1 MSDKIEELSRKFAE
15 NVLEE
20 NARSVGLFPIPEY
33 PEFEQRGMWSSVLT
47 ILLTT
52 LRYLAPATLLTL
64 LWVQPHCVLK
74 LLKYIDSAVRSLA
87 FSSEEQ
93 KEDILKWLAEA
104 GPVRVDSLDVVWR
117 QGWIVCGVLDM
128 ALPGAC
134 AGHPPSKLSLKH
146 AQVIAEHYLGV
157 EPIFT
162 RQELEAYESLSK
174 HQEYK
179 LLNFLENIRL
189 AISKLK
195 PPSPKHRT
203 MATQKN
209 VTEPLQNCLDYVAKG
224 SGLTAIQINNK
235 VYFKIYPSAQ
245 QSLNPDE
252 ITITIYGPRGVYGR
266 TILQPILGKAQL
278 IRQNLLKKQPKSIYT
293 ENALPI
299 TQGTTYMRSY
309 GRNDVNKTFFI
320 PKTKYDIEIETDVK
334 EDHARVSYTASLE
347 GKYKISIT
355 SRGQN
360 IVGSPFIATASKN
373 VVEIFEKDN
382 FFLENGEEINIL
394 DTKTDKNVVLK
405 VVDYGAE
412 KMLLKESGAPEKIHK
427 EEYTKKKLKKS
438 TFRSINN
445 NLLVE
450 DKAKD
455 RYTENEQTQEKFYNT
470 ALKVMTMNRVCKV
483 LQNVREN
490 SSSRKISLVRS
501 TQDIPDIVNST
512 FYDDQISQ
520 IIQEKNNRIIVPQN
534 ISVSILTEKSKTYI
548 DDIEVIDTCNNNIQY
563 LSHGLENIVKLKDD
577 LFEEDTISVDTTQS
591 SSNPFLCD
599 RYEQNYEV
607 GKQFGSFVPNEYETN
622 NSQSEE
628 TEDSVVKLLDDY
640 QDHNNTGNNPFIDY
654 NSSNLLSSSLIGDNT
669 KSKTIREHTDSVY
682 LDSEY
687 DNELDDVM
695 CSSVKNNPFIKHEKY
710 LSQLQ
715 NDKPDFIIGAPVSI
729 PQVYLSSPSENQT
742 NISEI
747 STTNCSYNKN
757 KLKDLQN
764 QNSTMPHEYSNQVED
779 VTKNSN
785 YNSLD
790 SNNSSKIT
798 TSQSSRELSPKTDIW
813 DSAYVSIDENIYAES
828 TSSESSNSKINNPEK
843 IYSQTRPI
851 IRDIKYIDEDDD
863 ANKYEIKRSEIT
875 PIIEENER
883 SFIFGMKEPTSGTDP
898 VVTAF
903 TELDDIYDEIF
914 SNSEV
919 SSETTNQD
927 YKKNFEIEHV
937 TENDE
942 VCVNSASD
950 IITDVK
956 RQTKLGE
963 GKISE
968 VQENVTES
976 VSVSQNLH
984 VKESFCEKNNNRL
997 DNETQFG
1004 DPRFINIVSE
1014 KKKYWDE
1021 RIREI
1026 EAKSEE
1032 IKVFQTKRRLSGKHL
1047 RRNDSLTK
1055 RKGKKIVQHILKS
1068 GQEEYEKYVK
1078 EKCEPINDNVQQIE
1092 IFNSTERKDIDS
1104 NNHEQFTC
1112 FGKKSSESK
1121 ARSVI
1126 DTLKDIKVS
1135 SEDLVDMVTVVETPV
1150 TELNLKQELSEKV
1163 FQAFETSPKRF
1174 FGTSRKHILNK
1185 IDTFLGLPH
1194 NEQETKKIK
1203 IDVNHESGLVSSR
1216 ISLFHNI
1223 SNTEELPWARRKS
1236 KSMHNLACIDSNKK
1250 LSVQNEPTPLLPNPS
1265 QTCDNS
1271 IHSENSD
1278 CLNSPKRNST
1288 IRVLTEDQNTPH
1300 QKQAELTQSIS
1311 LDETSSRPVPDN
1323 FINTETNN
1331 YVKKT
1336 IKDLN
1341 KQTNQSKRDSSVKK
1355 LKSISKSEMD
1365 IFSRTTD
1372 VAQDDGLDKHK
1383 SYEELPK
1390 ICVKNFISH
1399 YEDVSKKSNLTQKT
1413 YKLNSAGFTDKKQV
1427 RDSFPDTS
1435 HSKTLSVEV
1444 LTSEK
1449 VKSPDMDENKIN
1461 LSTNEAIQ
1469 LFEKLDSGDKNK
1481 KQSTNTSV
1489 KGNQGDDVTYLS
1501 FSDIDLEIVEKEED
1515 KSEETWAQ
1523 PEAEKAHLEYKNRF
1537 TMAKKYFQSLEELRH
1552 ERGNIKKESLHTSVE
1567 SLKDKSRPKKRS
1579 NIKKS
1584 NSMPSSEIAKIWNQ
1598 MQEQNNTDDTKKFV
1612 KISEKFHVEDLFEDV
1627 MEGRLS
1633 RQGSLRGIPHKKA
1646 VLETFRSMENI
1657 SDNRLNSYEM
1667 AVEQLNDFAKENQV
1681 RNAQTYLSEYP
1692 YLPTTDPSKYHS
1704 RLDTTASGL
1713 ITFKE
1718 LKKIPRRNSVP
1729 DLRLNPTFT
1738 ADL

>member
-64 LWVQPHCVLK
+64 LWVQPNCVLK

-93 KEDILKWLAEA
+93 KQDILKWLAEA

-146 AQVIAEHYLGV
+146 AQVIAEHYLGID
-157 EPIFT
+157 PIFT

-189 AISKLK
+189 ALSRLK
-195 PPSPKHRT
+195 PPTPKHRT
-203 MATQKN
+203 MTTQKN

-235 VYFKIYPSAQ
+235 VYFKIYPTAQ

-252 ITITIYGPRGVYGR
+252 ITITIYGPRGVYGK
-266 TILQPILGKAQL
+266 TILEPILGKAQL
-278 IRQNLLKKQPKSIYT
+278 IRQNLLKKQTKSIYT

-299 TQGTTYMRSY
+299 THGTTYMRSY

-355 SRGQN
+355 SSGKN

-373 VVEIFEKDN
+373 VVEILEKDN
-382 FFLENGEEINIL
+382 FFLENGEEINII

-405 VVDYGAE
+405 VVDYGVE
-412 KMLLKESGAPEKIHK
+412 KMLLKESGAQEKIHK
-427 EEYTKKKLKKS
+427 GAAKKIKES
-438 TFRSINN
+438 NFFSINN
-445 NLLVE
+445 NLLAE
-450 DKAKD
+450 DESKD
-455 RYTENEQTQEKFYNT
+455 KHTKNKQIPEKFYKT
-470 ALKVMTMNRVCKV
+470 AIKVMIMNRVCKV
-483 LQNVREN
+483 LQNGKEN
-490 SSSRKISLVRS
+490 SSSRKISLSRA

-512 FYDDQISQ
+512 FYDDQIGQ
-520 IIQEKNNRIIVPQN
+520 IIQEKNNRIIIPKN
-534 ISVSILTEKSKTYI
+534 ISVSILTEKSKAYI
-548 DDIEVIDTCNNNIQY
+548 DDIEVVDTCNTNIQY

-591 SSNPFLCD
+591 TSNPFLSD
-599 RYEQNYEV
+599 GYEQNYEV

-640 QDHNNTGNNPFIDY
+640 QDQNNTGNNPFIDY
-654 NSSNLLSSSLIGDNT
+654 SSSNFVTSSLTRDNI
-669 KSKTIREHTDSVY
+669 KSKAIREHTDSVF

-687 DNELDDVM
+687 NNELEDVM
-695 CSSVKNNPFIKHEKY
+695 CSSLKNNPFIKHEKY
-710 LSQLQ
+710 LAQLQ

-729 PQVYLSSPSENQT
+729 PQVFLSSSSEHQT
-742 NISEI
+742 NPCEI
-747 STTNCSYNKN
+747 TTTNCSYNNN

-764 QNSTMPHEYSNQVED
+764 QNSTMTPEYSNQVED
-779 VTKNSN
+779 LTKNSN

-798 TSQSSRELSPKTDIW
+798 PSETSRELSPKTDIW

-828 TSSESSNSKINNPEK
+828 TSSESSNSKINNTEK
-843 IYSQTRPI
+843 IYSQIRPI
-851 IRDIKYIDEDDD
+851 IKDIKYIDEDDD
-863 ANKYEIKRSEIT
+863 ITKYEIKRSEIT
-875 PIIEENER
+875 PIIEENEK
-883 SFIFGMKEPTSGTDP
+883 SFTFGMKEATYGTDA

-903 TELDDIYDEIF
+903 TDLDDIYDEIF

-919 SSETTNQD
+919 SLESTNQD
-927 YKKNFEIEHV
+927 YKKNFEVELV
-937 TENDE
+937 TDNNE

-956 RQTKLGE
+956 RQTKQRE

-984 VKESFCEKNNNRL
+984 VKESFREENNNRL

-1068 GQEEYEKYVK
+1068 GKEEYEKYVK
-1078 EKCEPINDNVQQIE
+1078 DKCEPVNDDAQQIE

-1112 FGKKSSESK
+1112 FGKKSSENK

-1126 DTLKDIKVS
+1126 DTLKDFKVS
-1135 SEDLVDMVTVVETPV
+1135 SEDLVDMVTVDETPV

-1194 NEQETKKIK
+1194 NEQETKKNK

-1236 KSMHNLACIDSNKK
+1236 KSMHNLAYIDSNKK
-1250 LSVQNEPTPLLPNPS
+1250 LSVQNEPTPLLTNPS
-1265 QTCDNS
+1265 QTYDNDS

-1278 CLNSPKRNST
+1278 CLKSPKRNST
-1288 IRVLTEDQNTPH
+1288 IRVFKEDQN

-1311 LDETSSRPVPDN
+1311 LDETSSRPIHDN
-1323 FINTETNN
+1323 FINTETND
-1331 YVKKT
+1331 YVKNT

-1341 KQTNQSKRDSSVKK
+1341 KQTNQSKMDSSVKK

-1372 VAQDDGLDKHK
+1372 IAQDDGLDKHK

-1399 YEDVSKKSNLTQKT
+1399 YEDVSKNSNLTTKT
-1413 YKLNSAGFTDKKQV
+1413 YKLNSAGFTDKTQV

-1449 VKSPDMDENKIN
+1449 LKSPDMDEAKIN
-1461 LSTNEAIQ
+1461 LSTTDAIQ
-1469 LFEKLDSGDKNK
+1469 IFEKLDSKDKNK
-1481 KQSTNTSV
+1481 KQLTNTSV
-1489 KGNQGDDVTYLS
+1489 KGNHSEDVTFLS

-1515 KSEETWAQ
+1515 NKDKSVEAWAQ

-1552 ERGNIKKESLHTSVE
+1552 ERGNIRKELLHTSVE

-1598 MQEQNNTDDTKKFV
+1598 MQEQNKTDNTKKFV